1 MSRSKALPFI
11 SLRWKFL
18 LVLAVIMTLL
28 TLLLGQ
34 LALRHFG
41 QQRQLVLAQQAEF
54 LQRDYHQTREMLI
67 GQLVSVGR
75 ELEQRLAQHSDPL
88 PGLRAQW
95 RELRGLWH
103 LSGMH
108 LHNIQGENLLSLGGY
123 PLPGDKWL
131 DALES
136 RDQRLSRARCRPGCI
151 LEVAMPVPIQ
161 GKLHILV
168 LSTPLERIPEILAD
182 HHDIELAILGP
193 PQESSLNP
201 WGRPILS
208 LTHRESNYPV
218 LSGAASLVT
227 LEQLSDSPRLVELG
241 GRHWS
246 LSRWPIDGGHQ
257 LLLFSDVSD
266 LELGLQSYLRD
277 MAGLMLLCVL
287 AAALLG
293 GWLFWRPLK
302 RVQALQK
309 LLPLLPNRDYK
320 RFRERLATGGAGFSD
335 EVDRL
340 EQAVGETATQLEK
353 LHEEV
358 DRYTHELERLAMMD
372 TLTGLP
378 NRTMMHHELSKS
390 LSSLG
395 RTDEK
400 IALLFLDLDEFKRIN
415 DTLGHDVGDELLKT
429 VANRLKKSV
438 RSMDTVCRLGGD
450 EFTVII
456 RGLGEG
462 ANIHRIIHQI
472 FVSLQQPVQ
481 LGRHTLIVTTSIG
494 VVFCDNPMERPEEL
508 LKRADLAMYQAKQA
522 GRSNYRV
529 FDDQMLE
536 LASRKLMLEADL
548 RLALE
553 EGQIAISLQPILSI
567 REQRVVGFE
576 SLVRWYHPSRGL
588 LMPSEFMKDLE
599 GSSEIL
605 ALSDWVLKRSMNLLL
620 KLTKLSGNRDFY
632 IAVNL
637 SPHQYLHASLGH
649 RIETLLQELQVAP
662 NRLLLELT
670 EESLIKNLEQ
680 AMTTMERLKGMGVR
694 IGIDDFGTGYSSL
707 SYLKQ
712 LPFDVLKIDGS
723 FVRDLDSSDVDRNI
737 VSSVIDLAHNLRRSV
752 IAEGV
757 ESHDQLQYLL
767 KAGCDH
773 AQGYLFSPALDEQ
786 QVVELIRQLGNTL
799 EWQRIE
805 SLQAVFHPLSGSRN

>member
-1 MSRSKALPFI
+1 MSRSWALPFV

-28 TLLLGQ
+28 TLSLGH

-41 QQRQLVLAQQAEF
+41 QQRSLVLTQQSEF
-54 LQRDYHQTREMLI
+54 LRRDYLQTREMLVE
-67 GQLVSVGR
+67 QLASVAR
-75 ELEQRLAQHSDPL
+75 ELNLRLGSLLDPQSE
-88 PGLRAQW
+88 LRGQW
-95 RELRGLWH
+95 RELRSLWQ
-103 LSGMH
+103 LSGLH
-108 LHNIQGENLLSLGGY
+108 LHQIQGGNLLSLGGY
-123 PLPGDKWL
+123 PPPDDHWL
-131 DALES
+131 AGIES
-136 RDQRLSRARCRPGCI
+136 KDQQLSRTRCRPGCI
-151 LEVAMPVPIQ
+151 LELATPITLR
-161 GKLHILV
+161 GKLHLLV
-168 LSTPLERIPEILAD
+168 LSTPLERVMEVLSE
-182 HHDIELAILGP
+182 HHATELAILGP
-193 PQESSLNP
+193 PQQNSLNP
-201 WGRPILS
+201 WNRAILS
-208 LTHRESNYPV
+208 LTNRERNYPV
-218 LSGAASLVT
+218 LIAAAAEFP
-227 LEQLSDSPRLVELG
+227 LEQLTDRPRMVAQG
-241 GRHWS
+241 GRQWS
-246 LSRWPIDGGHQ
+246 LSRWPIDGGH
-257 LLLFSDVSD
+257 LLLFSDVSE
-266 LELGLQSYLRD
+266 LELGQRAYLTD
-277 MAGLMLLCVL
+277 LVGLMLLCVV
-287 AAALLG
+287 ATTLLG
-293 GWLFWRPLK
+293 GWLLWRPLS
-302 RVQALQK
+302 RIQALQR
-309 LLPLLPNRDYK
+309 LLPLLPSRDYK
-320 RFRERLATGGAGFSD
+320 RFRERLAPAGMGFRD

-340 EQAVGETATQLEK
+340 EEAVGETADQLEQ

-536 LASRKLMLEADL
+536 LASRKLMLEGDL
-548 RLALE
+548 RRALE
-553 EGQIAISLQPILSI
+553 EGQMALCLQPILSI

-588 LMPSEFMKDLE
+588 LMPSEFMQDLE
-599 GSSEIL
+599 DSSEIL
-605 ALSDWVLKRSMNLLL
+605 ALSDWVLKRSLKLLL
-620 KLTKLSGNRDFY
+620 KLTRLSGNREFY

-637 SPHQYLHASLGH
+637 SPHQYLHAGLGQ
-649 RIETLLQELQVAP
+649 RIEQLLQELQVTP
-662 NRLLLELT
+662 GRLLLEVT
-670 EESLIKNLEQ
+670 EESLIRNLEQ
-680 AMTTMERLKGMGVR
+680 ALATMERLKGMGVR

-712 LPFDVLKIDGS
+712 LPFDILKIDRS

-737 VSSVIDLAHNLRRSV
+737 VSSVIDLAHNLGRTV

-767 KAGCDH
+767 RAGCDH

-786 QVVELIRQLGNTL
+786 QVVELIRQLGCTL
-799 EWQRIE
+799 EWQHIE
-805 SLQAVFHPLSGSRN
+805 SLQAVFHPLSGSRG

>member
-18 LVLAVIMTLL
+18 LVLTVIMTLL

-34 LALRHFG
+34 LALRHFD
-41 QQRQLVLAQQAEF
+41 QQRALFLTQQTEF
-54 LQRDYHQTREMLI
+54 LQRDYGQTREMLI
-67 GQLVSVGR
+67 GQLASVGR
-75 ELEQRLAQHSDPL
+75 VLEQRLARQGDPL
-88 PGLRAQW
+88 AALREQW

-108 LHNIQGENLLSLGGY
+108 LHDIQGENLLSLGGY
-123 PLPGDKWL
+123 PLPKDRWL

-136 RDQRLSRARCRPGCI
+136 RDQQLSRARCRPGCI

-168 LSTPLERIPEILAD
+168 LSTTLARIPEILAD

-193 PQESSLNP
+193 TQESSLNP
-201 WGRPILS
+201 WSRPILS

-218 LSGAASLVT
+218 LSAAASRVS
-227 LEQLSDSPRLVELG
+227 LEQLSEKPWMVELG

-246 LSRWPIDGGHQ
+246 LSRWPIDGDHQ

-287 AAALLG
+287 VAALLG

-302 RVQALQK
+302 RIQALQK

-320 RFRERLATGGAGFSD
+320 RFRKRLATGGARFTD
-335 EVDRL
+335 EVDSL

-588 LMPSEFMKDLE
+588 LMPSEFVKDLE

-605 ALSDWVLKRSMNLLL
+605 ALSDWVLKRSLNLLL

-786 QVVELIRQLGNTL
+786 QVVELIRQLGSTL